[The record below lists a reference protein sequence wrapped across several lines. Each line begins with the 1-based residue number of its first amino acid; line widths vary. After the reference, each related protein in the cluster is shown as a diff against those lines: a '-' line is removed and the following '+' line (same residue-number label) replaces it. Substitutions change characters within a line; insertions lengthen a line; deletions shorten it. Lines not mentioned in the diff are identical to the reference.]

1 MNSDDLGLNGL
12 PVVAAAVADPGS
24 SVYGLVNYSLMAY
37 CYYYIRTGRTFSRI
51 PFSRYLLL

>member
-51 PFSRYLLL
+51 RFSRYLLL